1 MNVFLREMK
10 SSWKSLL
17 IWSISI
23 LVLVAS
29 GMSKFGTMN
38 ASGQSINQLVAD
50 MPRSLQ
56 ALLGLGSL
64 DLTKAIGYYG
74 VLFLYLLLMAGIHA
88 LLLGANL
95 IAKEE
100 RDKTAEFLLTKPIP
114 RWKIVSAKLLAALV
128 NILVFYL
135 VTLVSSIQVV
145 AYYNKNGSETGH
157 VVLLLT
163 GMLLLQ
169 LLFLFLGTGMAA
181 ISKRPKSAAGAG
193 TVVLLLTFILSIM
206 IDLNSKLDGLKFLT
220 PFKYYEAKTVLKDG
234 ALDPEFVGLSL
245 VLTLLL
251 GLATYFFFNKR
262 DMSV

>member
-1 MNVFLREMK
+1 MNLFLREIK
-10 SSWKSLL
+10 SSTKSLI

-29 GMSKFGTMN
+29 GMSKFGTIN
-38 ASGQSINQLVAD
+38 TSGQSINQLVAD

-74 VLFLYLLLMAGIHA
+74 VLFFYLLLMAAIHA

-100 RDKTAEFLLTKPIP
+100 RDKTAEFLLSKPIP
-114 RWKIVSAKLLAALV
+114 RWKIVTAKLLAALV

-135 VTLVSSIQVV
+135 VTLVSSVQVV
-145 AYYNKNGSETGH
+145 AHYNKSGSETSH

-181 ISKRPKSAAGAG
+181 MSKRPRSAGGAG
-193 TVVLLLTFILSIM
+193 TVILLLTFILSIM
-206 IDLNSKLDGLKFLT
+206 IDLNSKLASLKFLT
-220 PFKYYEAKTVLKDG
+220 PFKYYEAKSVLKEG
-234 ALDPEFVGLSL
+234 ALDPAYVTLSLGLS
-245 VLTLLL
+245 VLLAI
-251 GLATYFFFNKR
+251 ATYFFFNKR
-262 DMSV
+262 DMNV